1 MSRRSKEEVSQEEKS
16 QEVQKSKIFDL
27 KVVRAKEFDDNVFF
41 DMEVNG
47 VTIYGCR
54 YVEGKNGD
62 FIAFP
67 SKKGKDGKYYKHAYV
82 ELDEAMVSLIDE
94 QLDKLL

>member
-1 MSRRSKEEVSQEEKS
+1 MGRRSKEEKEAKEEK
-16 QEVQKSKIFDL
+16 KSVVSDL
-27 KVVRAKEFDDNVFF
+27 KVLRATEFEDNIFF

-94 QLDKLL
+94 QLDGLL